1 MTDSIDRYEILDEP
15 DQRGYVMVKRL
26 ADGRIAPCKAGWLK
40 PAPHSESPTHVM
52 PRSRTKA
59 IRMTMLDWE

>member
-1 MTDSIDRYEILDEP
+1 MMDNIDRYEILDEP
-15 DQRGYVMVKRL
+15 DQRGYAMVKRL
-26 ADGRIAPCKAGWLK
+26 SDGKLAPCKAAWLK
-40 PAPHSESPTHVM
+40 PAPHSESPAHVM

>member
-1 MTDSIDRYEILDEP
+1 MTDSIDRYEILDAP
-15 DQRGYVMVKRL
+15 DKRGYVMVKRV
-26 ADGRIAPCKAGWLK
+26 ADGKIAPCKASWLK

-59 IRMTMLDWE
+59 LRMAMLDWE

>member
-1 MTDSIDRYEILDEP
+1 MTGIDRYEILDEP
-15 DQRGYVMVKRL
+15 DERGYVSIRRV
-26 ADGRIAPCKAGWLK
+26 ADGKTATCKAAWLK
-40 PAPHSESPTHVM
+40 PVPHSESPAHVM